1 MHARYIPPRP
11 ISAVLADARRMYRDG
26 FARCWPLSLLGAVLL
41 SAAAHHW
48 SAQVSVGSAAAVN
61 LDDLD
66 PEAALHQLAS
76 YASPAAL
83 RAGLLVGV
91 VALVVYSALIVRL
104 HALGASGEA
113 SSQLQALATALRRLP
128 GSILAAIL
136 WTLALAAG
144 LVLFIVPGVYWS
156 GRLQFWLPVMLVDDA
171 SAIDSLGKSW
181 TLTRNQWWR
190 SNTVLTL
197 ALIIIGI
204 LGLIADALAS
214 SAAALVSAPLQS
226 SERAV
231 AFSTGLFDLLANMFL
246 LPMVPAALL
255 AIYDDLKQSQGRR
268 QGGTGG

>member
-1 MHARYIPPRP
+1 MHARYTPPRP
-11 ISAVLADARRMYRDG
+11 ISDVLADARRMYRDG
-26 FARCWPLSLLGAVLL
+26 FASCWPLSLLGAALL
-41 SAAAHHW
+41 AAAAHHW
-48 SAQVSVGSAAAVN
+48 SAQVSVGSAAAVS
-61 LDDLD
+61 LDELD
-66 PEAALHQLAS
+66 PDAALHQLAS

-91 VALVVYSALIVRL
+91 AALLVYSALIVRL

-113 SSQLQALATALRRLP
+113 SSQLRALATALRRLP
-128 GSILAAIL
+128 ASMLASIL

-156 GRLQFWLPVMLVDDA
+156 GRLQFWLPAMLVDNA
-171 SAIDSLGKSW
+171 GAIDSLRDSW
-181 TLTRNQWWR
+181 SLTRHQWWR
-190 SNTVLTL
+190 STTALTL

-214 SAAALVSAPLQS
+214 GAAALVAAPLHS

-231 AFSTGLFDLLANMFL
+231 GFSTGLFAMLADMFM

-255 AIYDDLKQSQGRR
+255 AIYDDLKQLQAQG